1 MERYRSLGEEFTEQF
16 KKIDHKHLQ
25 MVEQVSL
32 MLKKQEMQ
40 NHENDK
46 QKVKINVNFKDLQTC
61 KEDIEGLKAC
71 YAFEPRIHL
80 LEN

>member
-1 MERYRSLGEEFTEQF
+1 
-16 KKIDHKHLQ
+16 
-25 MVEQVSL
+25 

-46 QKVKINVNFKDLQTC
+46 QKVKINVNSKELQTC

-71 YAFEPRIHL
+71 YAFEPRINL